1 MFRHGIAALNAS
13 PEPKKKTKGK
23 QIVKKPVKT
32 TPNSSTQS
40 TSAGASSQNRNG
52 GSKVATSAGASSQN
66 RNGASKVAKS
76 AGASFQNR
84 NGASKVAKISSPIDV
99 SSDDDCDDQPA
110 TPSSLLNLLFAQVLP
125 VYVFSNFEARNYFFN
140 SGFLSFFYCWSSLG
154 GHQFNFNYLLFQST

>member
-1 MFRHGIAALNAS
+1 MFRHGFAALNAS

-23 QIVKKPVKT
+23 HIVKEPVKT

-84 NGASKVAKISSPIDV
+84 NGASKVAKISSSIDV
-99 SSDDDCDDQPA
+99 SSDDDSNDVISSDDDCDDQTA
-110 TPSSLLNLLFAQVLP
+110 APSSLLNLLFAQVLP

-140 SGFLSFFYCWSSLG
+140 SGFLSFFIVG
-154 GHQFNFNYLLFQST
+154 PP

>member
-23 QIVKKPVKT
+23 QIVKEPVKT

-52 GSKVATSAGASSQN
+52 
-66 RNGASKVAKS
+66 ASKVGTS
-76 AGASFQNR
+76 ACASFQNR

-99 SSDDDCDDQPA
+99 SSDDDSNDVISSDDDCDDQPA
-110 TPSSLLNLLFAQVLP
+110 AAPSSLLNLLFAQVLL
-125 VYVFSNFEARNYFFN
+125 VYVFSNFGARNN
-140 SGFLSFFYCWSSLG
+140 FLIRAFV
-154 GHQFNFNYLLFQST
+154 